1 MGNSADS
8 QAPSLGSLL
17 DDEVEVINIRK
28 APFVRF
34 RPQNKDVPDVYQEF
48 KLLAHNV
55 KKVKSLT

>member
-8 QAPSLGSLL
+8 QAPGFCV

-34 RPQNKDVPDVYQEF
+34 RLMTKDIPDVY
-48 KLLAHNV
+48 
-55 KKVKSLT
+55 